1 MDPSKQALFLS
12 LRPEFAEMI
21 ITGKKTVEL
30 RRIRPKASSGTI
42 VIVYAS
48 SPVKKILGTCIVENI
63 STGTPREIWN
73 LHGVSTGLGWTTLA
87 HYLQGKD
94 HGVAITVGSPLRFD
108 VPVPLEK
115 VRKCLGESAPPQS
128 FRYIGIAEAN
138 RLIRIGRRRKQYA

>member
-21 ITGKKTVEL
+21 IAGEKTVEL
-30 RRIRPKASSGTI
+30 RRIRPKASAGTL

-48 SPVKKILGTCIVENI
+48 SPVKKILGTCIVKKI
-63 STGTPREIWN
+63 STGTPKEIWN
-73 LHGVSTGLGWTTLA
+73 LHGVSTGVSWATLA
-87 HYLQGKD
+87 DYLRGKD
-94 HGVAITVGSPLRFD
+94 HGVAITVGSPARFD

-128 FRYIGIAEAN
+128 FRYIRMAEAN
-138 RLIRIGRRRKQYA
+138 RLIRIGGRNKLSA